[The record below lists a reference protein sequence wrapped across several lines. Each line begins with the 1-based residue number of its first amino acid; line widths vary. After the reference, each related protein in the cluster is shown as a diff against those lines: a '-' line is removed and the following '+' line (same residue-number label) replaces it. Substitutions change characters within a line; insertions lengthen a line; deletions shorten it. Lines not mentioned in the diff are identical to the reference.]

1 MDNRIAI
8 DSSGNLPKLSTDPIG
23 RRSNSPIL
31 RVIFLLALLVIV
43 VVVVNMAGKKGK
55 NFLRPSTVSAAEIIR
70 RNLEKFIKPN
80 TIYHQKTKQYL
91 DGSNEPNTYEIWED
105 QESERF
111 YNEATYSD
119 GRETV
124 QGFNLE
130 FRWDIDYST
139 KTIHKDIY
147 VYEPQSGP
155 QPVGRRVDIAE
166 QFDELIRNGI
176 LETKEGKL
184 DDREVYV
191 IYDTRASPEKYWDIL
206 TFDKNNFQILQT
218 EKYGADRKLEE
229 LVIYETQEA
238 IERTEESL
246 AKFFTYKDPENDF
259 TLYQRK
265 FYTSTPD
272 QEDYVVVSGPQ
283 TAPVST
289 IIPIPPT
296 KPVGKASF
304 AGTVK
309 TGAQLW
315 EIKSYCPNGLYLVAD
330 EGTYLVNQT
339 DMLLLR
345 LPSQPDGTKM
355 LSDQKYVGKKV
366 EVVGKY
372 PAQEN
377 FCEALICECEDYILV
392 DTIIIVD

>member
-1 MDNRIAI
+1 MKMDNRIAI
-8 DSSGNLPKLSTDPIG
+8 DSSGNLPKLSADPIVGDKLGQEVQQSSQNREQG
-23 RRSNSPIL
+23 RRSNPPIL
-31 RVIFLLALLVIV
+31 RVIFLLVLLVLIV
-43 VVVVNMAGKKGK
+43 GVVSIAGKKGK

-91 DGSNEPNTYEIWED
+91 GGNNEPNTYEIWED

-119 GRETV
+119 GRKTV

-130 FRWDIDYST
+130 FRWDIDYPT

-147 VYEPQSGP
+147 VYNNQSGP
-155 QPVGRRVDIAE
+155 QPVGKRVDIAE

-191 IYDTRASPEKYWDIL
+191 IYDTRANPEKHWDIL
-206 TFDKNNFQILQT
+206 TFDKKNFQILQT

-229 LVIYETQEA
+229 LITYEIQEA

-246 AKFFTYKDPENDF
+246 VKFFTYKDPGNDF
-259 TLYQRK
+259 SLYQKR

-272 QEDYVVVSGPQ
+272 QEDYTLVPGP
-283 TAPVST
+283 
-289 IIPIPPT
+289 
-296 KPVGKASF
+296 
-304 AGTVK
+304 
-309 TGAQLW
+309 
-315 EIKSYCPNGLYLVAD
+315 
-330 EGTYLVNQT
+330 
-339 DMLLLR
+339 
-345 LPSQPDGTKM
+345 
-355 LSDQKYVGKKV
+355 
-366 EVVGKY
+366 
-372 PAQEN
+372 
-377 FCEALICECEDYILV
+377 
-392 DTIIIVD
+392 